1 MEDYSNAAMATEKN
15 NTEIAKVY
23 CIATFINC
31 QEEKLDKDYADKRK
45 KAHA

>member
-15 NTEIAKVY
+15 NAEIAKVY
-23 CIATFINC
+23 CTATFINC
-31 QEEKLDKDYADKRK
+31 QEEKLDKDYTDKRK